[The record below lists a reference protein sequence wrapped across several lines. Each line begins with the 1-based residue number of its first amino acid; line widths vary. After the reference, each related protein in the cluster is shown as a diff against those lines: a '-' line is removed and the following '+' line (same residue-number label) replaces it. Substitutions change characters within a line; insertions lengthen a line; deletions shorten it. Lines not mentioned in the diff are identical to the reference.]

1 MPLLTVADL
10 REAARGLRRTPAI
23 TISAVTCLAL
33 GLAVTTDISSAIDR
47 ALLQPLP
54 FEEPERLVTV
64 YRTTPHSNSWPFSA
78 PNFDD
83 LARSSERL
91 SALAAVSQTDVLI
104 SRSGEGLKVQ
114 GLRVS
119 GNLFATLGARP
130 LRGRLLT
137 PTDDRLDQPQ
147 VAVISE
153 ELWRS
158 QFGGDPSVV
167 GRALTIDGTASEVV
181 GVLPR
186 DFRVLQGSRVMRGD
200 VWLALRL
207 TPNQLAQRRSNF
219 LLLLGRLAPGAS
231 VAMAQDELST
241 LFNGIVEQHPE
252 LRGEG
257 VRVVDMQSESAR
269 TVRAPLLL
277 LSGAVAM
284 VLLIAATNVA
294 SLLLARGVQR
304 RRETAVRTA
313 LGGDRWSV
321 MRPILAETVLLAVIG
336 LSLGMGLA
344 WVGIQT
350 IGALAGERIPQI
362 AGLTMDLRVIA
373 FAVVLSLV
381 VALICGAVPAW
392 RSTNVH
398 PQDALRG
405 GRGGGT
411 DRSHHRLLAT
421 LVVAEVALSLVL
433 LVGAGLVLKGFTT
446 LLRQD
451 PGFDAE
457 RLLTLEASVSPERY
471 RETGAVR
478 RFLEP
483 ALEAI
488 VQLPGVESAGAI
500 SLLPYSNWGWNFKI
514 RYEGQSGD
522 DPTKLPL
529 AETRSVTP
537 GFFAVT
543 GQRLERGRTLEPR
556 DDDRPQTGVV
566 AVVNQA
572 LATRDFP
579 GLDPV
584 GRRFHIGDTTFATI
598 VGVVSDI
605 RNTGPF
611 GTPSPEVYF
620 TFQQR
625 GSGTTVFPIAVR
637 VRSGSA
643 ESVTSAVRGALRSV
657 DPEVA
662 ITRVLP
668 MPAVIADSVGR
679 PRFYLS
685 LLAVFAAV
693 AVALA
698 LAGVYGVMNYAVAQ
712 RTREFGIRSALGSS
726 PARTLTLV
734 AGQGM
739 TLVLFGLM
747 IGAAAS
753 VAATRLLGGLL
764 YGVSPLDA
772 PTWAVAIVA
781 LAGAGLLATI
791 IPARRS
797 SRVDPVIAMRTD

>member
-241 LFNGIVEQHPE
+241 LINGIVEQHPE

-344 WVGIQT
+344 WSPIV
-350 IGALAGERIPQI
+350 LVPPSSSH
-362 AGLTMDLRVIA
+362 LTTRR
-373 FAVVLSLV
+373 
-381 VALICGAVPAW
+381 P
-392 RSTNVH
+392 
-398 PQDALRG
+398 
-405 GRGGGT
+405 
-411 DRSHHRLLAT
+411 
-421 LVVAEVALSLVL
+421 
-433 LVGAGLVLKGFTT
+433 
-446 LLRQD
+446 
-451 PGFDAE
+451 
-457 RLLTLEASVSPERY
+457 Y
-471 RETGAVR
+471 RCWDG
-478 RFLEP
+478 
-483 ALEAI
+483 
-488 VQLPGVESAGAI
+488 
-500 SLLPYSNWGWNFKI
+500 
-514 RYEGQSGD
+514 
-522 DPTKLPL
+522 
-529 AETRSVTP
+529 
-537 GFFAVT
+537 
-543 GQRLERGRTLEPR
+543 
-556 DDDRPQTGVV
+556 
-566 AVVNQA
+566 
-572 LATRDFP
+572 
-579 GLDPV
+579 
-584 GRRFHIGDTTFATI
+584 H
-598 VGVVSDI
+598 
-605 RNTGPF
+605 
-611 GTPSPEVYF
+611 
-620 TFQQR
+620 
-625 GSGTTVFPIAVR
+625 
-637 VRSGSA
+637 
-643 ESVTSAVRGALRSV
+643 
-657 DPEVA
+657 
-662 ITRVLP
+662 
-668 MPAVIADSVGR
+668 
-679 PRFYLS
+679 
-685 LLAVFAAV
+685 
-693 AVALA
+693 
-698 LAGVYGVMNYAVAQ
+698 
-712 RTREFGIRSALGSS
+712 
-726 PARTLTLV
+726 
-734 AGQGM
+734 
-739 TLVLFGLM
+739 
-747 IGAAAS
+747 
-753 VAATRLLGGLL
+753 
-764 YGVSPLDA
+764 
-772 PTWAVAIVA
+772 
-781 LAGAGLLATI
+781 
-791 IPARRS
+791 
-797 SRVDPVIAMRTD
+797 